1 MDNHKGSYHITQG
14 TLLHVMWQP
23 RWEGS
28 LGENGY
34 KRVYGRGPLGSTW
47 NYRNVDMIISYTP
60 IQNKKL
66 KIKRNQLTSGP
77 SWIENKNTCCLFSS
91 PCAVA
96 RPQEGLINIYWL
108 KSFQEPGVV
117 THMAHNRGLDV
128 IIRLP
133 AAGQKLFFINFRPET
148 FARKTVKLFIACHSF
163 RLMERS
169 WTVSTK
175 ATLLM
180 Q

>member
-1 MDNHKGSYHITQG
+1 MLCGSLDGRGVWGRMDTNVCVVEALWGPPETIA
-14 TLLHVMWQP
+14 TLL
-23 RWEGS
+23 
-28 LGENGY
+28 
-34 KRVYGRGPLGSTW
+34 
-47 NYRNVDMIISYTP
+47 ISYTP

-77 SWIENKNTCCLFSS
+77 SWIENKNTCFLFSS

-117 THMAHNRGLDV
+117 THRTHNQGLDV